1 MITKLRLI
9 NWKSFKDSTL
19 YIDPLTVLIGVN
31 ASGKSNVLDAF
42 DFLKNLFAPLI
53 SYDEAMM
60 GMPNNAIKATPYYS
74 FKDAIKNIRGGKDW
88 VIKRGETECDLEI
101 TLKEGDEECV
111 LDVKILQTNNGNITI
126 QPDIIHL
133 NGEDLTPPDFNS
145 SDYFKWFFAQ
155 TSNGLTRADIIY
167 RFHEIARRNL
177 HNILVFN
184 PIPEKM
190 RGYSPVS
197 SELKPDG
204 SNIAGVI
211 AALNPEDKEKLE
223 AELTKYVSPLPE
235 KDIKKIQAVTV
246 GLNNSDAMLYCFEE
260 WNPDKAIDARGMSDG
275 TLRFAAI
282 VLALLT
288 AKPHSLLVIEEI
300 DNGLHPSRAKQL
312 VKVLKEISIKRSVDV
327 LCTTHNPTLINELG
341 GEMIPFI
348 NYVKRDADGN
358 SVIELLE
365 EKDNLAKLMASS
377 SIGDL
382 MTEDKL

>member
-1 MITKLRLI
+1 MIAKKMQHFNDVIKEDLQ
-9 NWKSFKDSTL
+9 
-19 YIDPLTVLIGVN
+19 
-31 ASGKSNVLDAF
+31 
-42 DFLKNLFAPLI
+42 NLF
-53 SYDEAMM
+53 
-60 GMPNNAIKATPYYS
+60 
-74 FKDAIKNIRGGKDW
+74 
-88 VIKRGETECDLEI
+88 
-101 TLKEGDEECV
+101 
-111 LDVKILQTNNGNITI
+111 
-126 QPDIIHL
+126 
-133 NGEDLTPPDFNS
+133 
-145 SDYFKWFFAQ
+145 
-155 TSNGLTRADIIY
+155 
-167 RFHEIARRNL
+167 
-177 HNILVFN
+177 VFN

-211 AALNPEDKEKLE
+211 AALNPEEKEKLE

-300 DNGLHPSRAKQL
+300 DNGLHPSRAKEL

-348 NYVKRDADGN
+348 NYVKRDEEGN

>member
-1 MITKLRLI
+1 MITKLRLK

-31 ASGKSNVLDAF
+31 ASGKSNILDAF
-42 DFLKNLFAPLI
+42 DFLKKLF
-53 SYDEAMM
+53 
-60 GMPNNAIKATPYYS
+60 TPSYS
-74 FKDAIKNIRGGKDW
+74 FTDAVNDIRGGKDW
-88 VIKRGETECDLEI
+88 IIRRGETECCLEVFVNENG
-101 TLKEGDEECV
+101 KEYIAKIIISKTENEIECAV
-111 LDVKILQTNNGNITI
+111 SNDYREIVSKNI
-126 QPDIIHL
+126 Q
-133 NGEDLTPPDFNS
+133 
-145 SDYFKWFFAQ
+145 
-155 TSNGLTRADIIY
+155 
-167 RFHEIARRNL
+167 NL
-177 HNILVFN
+177 FVFN

-211 AALNPEDKEKLE
+211 AALNPEEKEKLE

-282 VLALLT
+282 VVALLT

-300 DNGLHPSRAKQL
+300 DNGLHPSRAKEL

-348 NYVKRDADGN
+348 NYVKRDEEGN

>member
-19 YIDPLTVLIGVN
+19 YIDPLTILIGVN

-42 DFLKNLFAPLI
+42 EF
-53 SYDEAMM
+53 
-60 GMPNNAIKATPYYS
+60 IKKVSTAKPDNTT
-74 FKDAIKNIRGGKDW
+74 DLLETIRGGKNW
-88 VIKRGETECDLEI
+88 LIKRGEKTCELELSI
-101 TLKEGDEECV
+101 NNDDKE
-111 LDVKILQTNNGNITI
+111 
-126 QPDIIHL
+126 IICYVSFD
-133 NGEDLTPPDFNS
+133 GEN
-145 SDYFKWFFAQ
+145 
-155 TSNGLTRADIIY
+155 IY
-167 RFHEIARRNL
+167 RSYEENRLSEDSIDKALEDMKSIF
-177 HNILVFN
+177 VFN

-211 AALNPEDKEKLE
+211 AALNPEEKEKLE

-300 DNGLHPSRAKQL
+300 DNGLHPSRAKEL

-348 NYVKRDADGN
+348 NYVKRDAEGN

>member
-1 MITKLRLI
+1 MITKIRLR

-19 YIDPLTVLIGVN
+19 YIDPLTILIGVN

-42 DFLKNLFAPLI
+42 DLLKKIVSQKSSSDSPIEL
-53 SYDEAMM
+53 
-60 GMPNNAIKATPYYS
+60 
-74 FKDAIKNIRGGKDW
+74 IRGGKDW
-88 VIKRGETECDLEI
+88 LIKRGEQKCFFDI
-101 TLKEGDEECV
+101 TFRDSKKV
-111 LDVKILQTNNGNITI
+111 FTILFTLQIDT
-126 QPDIIHL
+126 
-133 NGEDLTPPDFNS
+133 NGEYEFSIEPERGATLSWAKDL
-145 SDYFKWFFAQ
+145 
-155 TSNGLTRADIIY
+155 
-167 RFHEIARRNL
+167 RNL
-177 HNILVFN
+177 FVFN

-211 AALNPEDKEKLE
+211 AALNPEEKEKLE

-282 VLALLT
+282 VVALLT

-300 DNGLHPSRAKQL
+300 DNGLHPSRAKEL
-312 VKVLKEISIKRSVDV
+312 VKVLKEISIKRNVDV

-348 NYVKRDADGN
+348 NYVKRDAEGN

>member
-1 MITKLRLI
+1 
-9 NWKSFKDSTL
+9 
-19 YIDPLTVLIGVN
+19 
-31 ASGKSNVLDAF
+31 
-42 DFLKNLFAPLI
+42 
-53 SYDEAMM
+53 
-60 GMPNNAIKATPYYS
+60 
-74 FKDAIKNIRGGKDW
+74 
-88 VIKRGETECDLEI
+88 
-101 TLKEGDEECV
+101 
-111 LDVKILQTNNGNITI
+111 
-126 QPDIIHL
+126 
-133 NGEDLTPPDFNS
+133 
-145 SDYFKWFFAQ
+145 
-155 TSNGLTRADIIY
+155 
-167 RFHEIARRNL
+167 
-177 HNILVFN
+177 
-184 PIPEKM
+184 M

-211 AALNPEDKEKLE
+211 AALNPEEKEKLE

-282 VLALLT
+282 VVALLT

-300 DNGLHPSRAKQL
+300 DNGLHPSRAKEL
-312 VKVLKEISIKRSVDV
+312 VKVLKEISIKRNVDV
-327 LCTTHNPTLINELG
+327 LCTTHNPTLIDELG

-348 NYVKRDADGN
+348 NYVKRDAEGN

>member
-1 MITKLRLI
+1 MITKLRLK

-42 DFLKNLFAPLI
+42 DFVKKVVVPSKLRLI
-53 SYDEAMM
+53 ETIE
-60 GMPNNAIKATPYYS
+60 NT
-74 FKDAIKNIRGGKDW
+74 RGGKDW
-88 VIKRGETECDLEI
+88 LIKRGENSCSLEI
-101 TLKEGDEECV
+101 TFKNHDDECTFSMQIYNQNGAFIYEGHIISCNGIECETPD
-111 LDVKILQTNNGNITI
+111 LLEGNNFQRLFTETSDGMIIAEKMQHFNDVIK
-126 QPDIIHL
+126 
-133 NGEDLTPPDFNS
+133 EDL
-145 SDYFKWFFAQ
+145 Q
-155 TSNGLTRADIIY
+155 
-167 RFHEIARRNL
+167 NL
-177 HNILVFN
+177 FVFN

-211 AALNPEDKEKLE
+211 AALNPEEKEKLE

-235 KDIKKIQAVTV
+235 KEIKKIQAVTV

-300 DNGLHPSRAKQL
+300 DNGLHPSRAKEL

-348 NYVKRDADGN
+348 NYVKRDEEGN

>member
-42 DFLKNLFAPLI
+42 DFAKQVVTSKQRLLETIEN
-53 SYDEAMM
+53 
-60 GMPNNAIKATPYYS
+60 T
-74 FKDAIKNIRGGKDW
+74 RGGKDW
-88 VIKRGETECDLEI
+88 LIKRGENSCNLEFTFKDNDDECIFAVQIYNQDGAFIYEGHTISCNGIECETPNLLE
-101 TLKEGDEECV
+101 E
-111 LDVKILQTNNGNITI
+111 TNCQRLFTKTSDGMTI
-126 QPDIIHL
+126 ADKMNHFDRVIK
-133 NGEDLTPPDFNS
+133 EDL
-145 SDYFKWFFAQ
+145 Q
-155 TSNGLTRADIIY
+155 
-167 RFHEIARRNL
+167 NL
-177 HNILVFN
+177 FVFN

-211 AALNPEDKEKLE
+211 AALNPEEKEKLE

-282 VLALLT
+282 VVALLT

-300 DNGLHPSRAKQL
+300 DNGLHPSRAKEL

-348 NYVKRDADGN
+348 NYVKRDAEGN

>member
-1 MITKLRLI
+1 MITKLRLK

-19 YIDPLTVLIGVN
+19 YIDPLTILIGVN

-42 DFLKNLFAPLI
+42 DFAKQVVTSKQRLI
-53 SYDEAMM
+53 ETIE
-60 GMPNNAIKATPYYS
+60 NT
-74 FKDAIKNIRGGKDW
+74 RGGKDW
-88 VIKRGETECDLEI
+88 LIKRGENSSNLEI
-101 TLKEGDEECV
+101 TFKDYDDECTFAVQIYNKNGTFIYEGRTISCNGIECETPDLLEGANYQRLFKETSG
-111 LDVKILQTNNGNITI
+111 GMTI
-126 QPDIIHL
+126 ADKMQHFDKVIE
-133 NGEDLTPPDFNS
+133 EDL
-145 SDYFKWFFAQ
+145 
-155 TSNGLTRADIIY
+155 
-167 RFHEIARRNL
+167 RNL
-177 HNILVFN
+177 FVFN

-211 AALNPEDKEKLE
+211 AALNPEEKEKLE

-282 VLALLT
+282 VVALLT

-300 DNGLHPSRAKQL
+300 DNGLHPSRAKEL
-312 VKVLKEISIKRSVDV
+312 VKVLKEISIKRNVDV
-327 LCTTHNPTLINELG
+327 LCTTHNPTLIDELG

-348 NYVKRDADGN
+348 NYVKRDAEGN

>member
-1 MITKLRLI
+1 MITKLRLK

-31 ASGKSNVLDAF
+31 ASGKSNILDAF
-42 DFLKNLFAPLI
+42 DFLKKLF
-53 SYDEAMM
+53 
-60 GMPNNAIKATPYYS
+60 TPSHS
-74 FKDAIKNIRGGKDW
+74 FADAVNDIRGGKDW
-88 VIKRGETECDLEI
+88 IIRRGETECCLEVFVNEDE
-101 TLKEGDEECV
+101 KEYIA
-111 LDVKILQTNNGNITI
+111 KIIISKTENEIEYAVSNDYREIVSKNI
-126 QPDIIHL
+126 Q
-133 NGEDLTPPDFNS
+133 
-145 SDYFKWFFAQ
+145 
-155 TSNGLTRADIIY
+155 
-167 RFHEIARRNL
+167 NL
-177 HNILVFN
+177 FVIN

-300 DNGLHPSRAKQL
+300 DNGLHPSRAKEL

-348 NYVKRDADGN
+348 NYVKRDEEGN

>member
-1 MITKLRLI
+1 MITKLRLK

-42 DFLKNLFAPLI
+42 DFLKKL
-53 SYDEAMM
+53 Y
-60 GMPNNAIKATPYYS
+60 TPSYS
-74 FKDAIKNIRGGKDW
+74 FADAVNDIRGGKDW
-88 VIKRGETECDLEI
+88 IIRRGESDCGLEVFVN
-101 TLKEGDEECV
+101 EDDNEYFAEF
-111 LDVKILQTNNGNITI
+111 KIFKTKDGLQYSISKNFEKIISKNI
-126 QPDIIHL
+126 Q
-133 NGEDLTPPDFNS
+133 
-145 SDYFKWFFAQ
+145 
-155 TSNGLTRADIIY
+155 
-167 RFHEIARRNL
+167 NL
-177 HNILVFN
+177 FVFN

-211 AALNPEDKEKLE
+211 AALNPEEKEKLE

-282 VLALLT
+282 VVALLT

-300 DNGLHPSRAKQL
+300 DNGLHPSRAKEL
-312 VKVLKEISIKRSVDV
+312 VKVLKEISIKRNVDV

-348 NYVKRDADGN
+348 NYVKRDAEGN

>member
-1 MITKLRLI
+1 MITKLRLK

-19 YIDPLTVLIGVN
+19 FIDPLTILIGVN

-42 DFLKNLFAPLI
+42 DFLKKL
-53 SYDEAMM
+53 Y
-60 GMPNNAIKATPYYS
+60 TPSYS
-74 FKDAIKNIRGGKDW
+74 FADAVNDIRGGKDW
-88 VIKRGETECDLEI
+88 IIRRGDSCCSLEVFVN
-101 TLKEGDEECV
+101 EDDNEYFAEF
-111 LDVKILQTNNGNITI
+111 KIFKTKDGLQYSISKNFEQIISRNI
-126 QPDIIHL
+126 Q
-133 NGEDLTPPDFNS
+133 
-145 SDYFKWFFAQ
+145 
-155 TSNGLTRADIIY
+155 
-167 RFHEIARRNL
+167 NL
-177 HNILVFN
+177 FVFN

-211 AALNPEDKEKLE
+211 AALNPEEKEKLE

-300 DNGLHPSRAKQL
+300 DNGLHPSRAKEL

-348 NYVKRDADGN
+348 NYVKRDAEGN

-365 EKDNLAKLMASS
+365 EKENLAKLMSSS

>member
-1 MITKLRLI
+1 MITKLRLK

-19 YIDPLTVLIGVN
+19 YIDPLTILIGVN

-42 DFLKNLFAPLI
+42 DFLKKL
-53 SYDEAMM
+53 Y
-60 GMPNNAIKATPYYS
+60 TPSYS
-74 FKDAIKNIRGGKDW
+74 FADAVNDIRGGKDW
-88 VIKRGETECDLEI
+88 IIRRGNSGCSLEVFVNEDDNEYFAEIKIFKTNDG
-101 TLKEGDEECV
+101 
-111 LDVKILQTNNGNITI
+111 LQHTISKNFEQIISRNI
-126 QPDIIHL
+126 Q
-133 NGEDLTPPDFNS
+133 
-145 SDYFKWFFAQ
+145 
-155 TSNGLTRADIIY
+155 
-167 RFHEIARRNL
+167 NL
-177 HNILVFN
+177 FVFN

-211 AALNPEDKEKLE
+211 AALNPEEKEKLE

-282 VLALLT
+282 VVALLT

-300 DNGLHPSRAKQL
+300 DNGLHPSRAKEL

-327 LCTTHNPTLINELG
+327 LCTTHNPALVNELG

-348 NYVKRDADGN
+348 NYVKRDAEGN

-365 EKDNLAKLMASS
+365 EKENLAKLMASS